1 MFIATFKQNLQ
12 QSPLGRLTIVGLS
25 GGADSVALLLGLLEA
40 GQAVEAAHCNFHLRG
55 AESDADEAFVREL
68 CAQLGVVF
76 HCVDFDTMDYA
87 RRNKVS
93 IEMAARELRY
103 DYFERLR
110 LERGAATIAVAHHR
124 DDNVETL
131 LLHLV
136 RGSGLRGLCG
146 MRLRNGYV
154 VRPMLNIPRLEVER
168 YLAERNQPY
177 RTDSTNVDTHYRRN
191 KVRHELLP
199 LLRQLNPNIE
209 ATLEATMQRLN
220 EAESRLTSMRSAA
233 AADELSLAALK
244 ASVSPVTD
252 VYEFLSPYGFT
263 PAQCRSIAQTCSE
276 QVGAMYEAVDYVCV
290 RDRKSLIVGRK
301 PQQISPI
308 VLEDLNA
315 TYEISDTIRLKLTT
329 LDIVQIDSVVQ
340 ADNVALLDA
349 DRLQFPLTLR
359 SVRTADRF
367 RPLGMKG
374 TQLVSDFLTNRKRN
388 RLQKLAAMC
397 VCDAEGIV
405 WLVGERPDHRARL
418 TAETRRVLRI
428 HYEKHS

>member
-1 MFIATFKQNLQ
+1 MFIATLKQNLQ

-40 GQAVEAAHCNFHLRG
+40 GQAVEAVHCNFHLRG

-68 CAQLGVVF
+68 CAQLGVVL

-87 RRNKVS
+87 LQHKVS

-168 YLAERNQPY
+168 YLAERNQAY
-177 RTDSTNVDTHYRRN
+177 RTDSTNVDTRYRRN

-209 ATLEATMQRLN
+209 ATLEATMQRLT
-220 EAESRLTSMRSAA
+220 EAESRLSAMRSAA
-233 AADELSLAALK
+233 ETDELSIAALK
-244 ASVSPVTD
+244 ASVSPMTD

-263 PAQCRSIAQTCSE
+263 PAQCRMIAQACSE
-276 QVGAMYEAVDYVCV
+276 QVGAVYETADYVCV

-315 TYEISDTIRLKLTT
+315 TYEISDTIRLELKM
-329 LDIVQIDSVVQ
+329 LDISQIDSVVQ
-340 ADNVALLDA
+340 ADNIALLDA

-388 RLQKLAAMC
+388 RLQKLAATC

-428 HYEKHS
+428 QYATHS

>member
-1 MFIATFKQNLQ
+1 MFIATLKQNLQ

-68 CAQLGVVF
+68 CAQLGVVL

-177 RTDSTNVDTHYRRN
+177 RTDSTNVDTRYRRN

-209 ATLEATMQRLN
+209 ATLEATMQRLT
-220 EAESRLTSMRSAA
+220 EAESRLTSMRSAVET
-233 AADELSLAALK
+233 DDLSLAALK

-263 PAQCRSIAQTCSE
+263 PAQCRAIAQACSE
-276 QVGAMYEAVDYVCV
+276 QVGAMYEAADYLCV

-315 TYEISDTIRLKLTT
+315 TYEISDTIRLELTT
-329 LDIVQIDSVVQ
+329 LDISQIDSVVQ
-340 ADNVALLDA
+340 ADSIALLDA

-388 RLQKLAAMC
+388 RLQKLAATC

-405 WLVGERPDHRARL
+405 WLVGERPDHRVRL

-428 HYEKHS
+428 QYATHS

>member
-1 MFIATFKQNLQ
+1 MFIATLKQNLQ
-12 QSPLGRLTIVGLS
+12 QSPLGGLTIVGLS

-55 AESDADEAFVREL
+55 AESDGDEAFVREL
-68 CAQLGVVF
+68 CAQLGVVL

-177 RTDSTNVDTHYRRN
+177 RTDSTNVDTRYRRN

-209 ATLEATMQRLN
+209 ATLEATMQRLT
-220 EAESRLTSMRSAA
+220 EAESRIVSS
-233 AADELSLAALK
+233 LSIL
-244 ASVSPVTD
+244 
-252 VYEFLSPYGFT
+252 
-263 PAQCRSIAQTCSE
+263 
-276 QVGAMYEAVDYVCV
+276 
-290 RDRKSLIVGRK
+290 
-301 PQQISPI
+301 
-308 VLEDLNA
+308 
-315 TYEISDTIRLKLTT
+315 
-329 LDIVQIDSVVQ
+329 
-340 ADNVALLDA
+340 
-349 DRLQFPLTLR
+349 
-359 SVRTADRF
+359 
-367 RPLGMKG
+367 
-374 TQLVSDFLTNRKRN
+374 
-388 RLQKLAAMC
+388 
-397 VCDAEGIV
+397 
-405 WLVGERPDHRARL
+405 
-418 TAETRRVLRI
+418 
-428 HYEKHS
+428 

>member
-1 MFIATFKQNLQ
+1 MFIATLKQNLRK
-12 QSPLGRLTIVGLS
+12 SPLGALTIVGLS
-25 GGADSVALLLGLLEA
+25 GGADSVALLLGLLEV
-40 GQAVEAAHCNFHLRG
+40 GQAVEAVHCNFHLRS
-55 AESDADEAFVREL
+55 AESDADEVFVREL
-68 CAQLGVVF
+68 CAQLGVAL
-76 HCVDFDTMDYA
+76 HCVDFDTLGYA
-87 RRNKVS
+87 RRHKVS

-110 LERGAATIAVAHHR
+110 LERGADTIAVAHHR

-131 LLHLV
+131 LLNLV

-146 MRLRNGYV
+146 MRMRNGYV
-154 VRPMLNIPRLEVER
+154 VRPMLNIPRREVER

-177 RTDSTNVDTHYRRN
+177 RTDSTNADTRYRRN
-191 KVRHELLP
+191 KVRHELLS
-199 LLRQLNPNIE
+199 LLRELNPNIE
-209 ATLEATMQRLN
+209 ATLEATMQRLM
-220 EAESRLTSMRSAA
+220 EAESRLSSVRSAVE
-233 AADELSLAALK
+233 ADELSLAALR

-263 PAQCRSIAQTCSE
+263 PEQCRAIAQTCSE

-290 RDRKSLIVGRK
+290 RDRKALIVGRK
-301 PQQISPI
+301 PKQVSPI

-315 TYEISDTIRLKLTT
+315 TYEISDSIRLELKM
-329 LDIVQIDSVVQ
+329 LDIAQIESMVQ
-340 ADNVALLDA
+340 ADNIALLDA

-367 RPLGMKG
+367 QPLGMKG

-405 WLVGERPDHRARL
+405 WLAGERPDHRARL
-418 TAETRRVLRI
+418 TVETQRVLRI
-428 HYEKHS
+428 ELK

>member
-1 MFIATFKQNLQ
+1 MFIATLKQNLQ
-12 QSPLGRLTIVGLS
+12 QSPLGGLTIVGFS

-40 GQAVEAAHCNFHLRG
+40 GQKVEAVHCNFHLRD

-68 CAQLGVVF
+68 CAQLGVAL
-76 HCVDFDTMDYA
+76 HCVDFDTVGYA
-87 RRNKVS
+87 RRHKVS

-103 DYFERLR
+103 DYFERVR

-124 DDNVETL
+124 DDNVETVL
-131 LLHLV
+131 LNLV

-146 MRLRNGYV
+146 MRPRNGYV
-154 VRPMLNIPRLEVER
+154 VRPMLNIPRMEVER

-177 RTDSTNVDTHYRRN
+177 RTDSTNVDTRYRRN

-209 ATLEATMQRLN
+209 ATLEATMQRLT
-220 EAESRLTSMRSAA
+220 EAESRLSAMRSAA
-233 AADELSLAALK
+233 EADELSLATLK
-244 ASVSPVTD
+244 TSVSPVTD

-263 PAQCRSIAQTCSE
+263 PAQCRAIAQTCSE
-276 QVGAMYEAVDYVCV
+276 QVGAVYETADCVCV
-290 RDRKSLIVGRK
+290 RDRKALIVGRK
-301 PQQISPI
+301 PKQISPI
-308 VLEDLNA
+308 VLEELNA
-315 TYEISDTIRLKLTT
+315 TYEISDSIRLELKT
-329 LDIVQIDSVVQ
+329 LDIAQIESMVQ
-340 ADNVALLDA
+340 ADNIALLDA
-349 DRLQFPLTLR
+349 DLLQFPLTLR

-405 WLVGERPDHRARL
+405 WLAGERPDHRARL
-418 TAETRRVLRI
+418 TAETQCVLRI
-428 HYEKHS
+428 ELK